1 MKGILVLSLILCV
14 VLMYAGLDDWQQA
27 QDLEYKN
34 ALSGKDIARAQN
46 DLKYL
51 ASLPAGRPPDLES
64 TYRDLEYQIRL
75 FSQYHDLKISLEVV
89 SKSGLG
95 QAPTVPSGQVLSQI
109 GTPSVWPGIRQIPLI
124 IHFDDLKSMDQY
136 IEVFDF
142 LKNIEESVPLHV
154 LSMMQ
159 KGGHLETNIQIFGRG
174 I

>member
-1 MKGILVLSLILCV
+1 MKGLLVLSLILCL
-14 VLMYAGLDDWQQA
+14 VLMHTGLGDWQQA

-34 ALSGKDIARAQN
+34 ALSRKDIARAQN

-51 ASLPAGRPPDLES
+51 ARLPAGRPQDLES

-75 FSQYHDLKISLEVV
+75 FSQYHDFKISLEVA
-89 SKSGLG
+89 SKSG
-95 QAPTVPSGQVLSQI
+95 AGQVLSQI
-109 GTPSVWPGIRQIPLI
+109 GTPSVWPGIRQIPLT

-142 LKNIEESVPLHV
+142 LKSIEEFVPLHV

-159 KGGHLETNIQIFGRG
+159 KGDHLETNIQIFGRG